1 MKTKNPAKRILK
13 TAVIQMQSKPYA
25 LNENLQLALNLA
37 KEAHDKGAN
46 LIVLPELFDSGYCV
60 NENARERKRARLK
73 RVGLLNQILA
83 FYGLKINDWQGAKF
97 VLCDKK
103 GQSVI
108 VNDLGDLW
116 GKAQKLAKKEM
127 DVLDSNLLAFLNQQT
142 HATH

>member
-1 MKTKNPAKRILK
+1 MCVLCGELISSFHWSDENYGIDG
-13 TAVIQMQSKPYA
+13 SDSYE
-25 LNENLQLALNLA
+25 NENLKGQNALISA
-37 KEAHDKGAN
+37 
-46 LIVLPELFDSGYCV
+46 

-73 RVGLLNQILA
+73 RVRLLNQILA

-127 DVLDSNLLAFLNQQT
+127 DALDSNLLAFLNQNP

>member
-1 MKTKNPAKRILK
+1 MCVLCGELISSFHWTDR
-13 TAVIQMQSKPYA
+13 TYGSGSYE
-25 LNENLQLALNLA
+25 NENLKEPNALISA
-37 KEAHDKGAN
+37 
-46 LIVLPELFDSGYCV
+46 

-116 GKAQKLAKKEM
+116 DKAQKLAKKEM
-127 DVLDSNLLAFLNQQT
+127 DALDSHLLAFLNQQT

>member
-1 MKTKNPAKRILK
+1 MCVLCGELISSFHWSDENYGSDSYEIDEGLK
-13 TAVIQMQSKPYA
+13 EPNV
-25 LNENLQLALNLA
+25 
-37 KEAHDKGAN
+37 
-46 LIVLPELFDSGYCV
+46 LISA

-116 GKAQKLAKKEM
+116 DKAQKLAKKEM
-127 DVLDSNLLAFLNQQT
+127 DALDSNLLAFLNQQT

>member
-1 MKTKNPAKRILK
+1 MCVLCGELISSFHWSDENYGSDSYEID
-13 TAVIQMQSKPYA
+13 
-25 LNENLQLALNLA
+25 ENL
-37 KEAHDKGAN
+37 KEPN
-46 LIVLPELFDSGYCV
+46 VLIST

-73 RVGLLNQILA
+73 RVRLLNQILA

-127 DVLDSNLLAFLNQQT
+127 DALDSNLLAFLNQNT
-142 HATH
+142 NAIH

>member
-1 MKTKNPAKRILK
+1 MCVLCGELISSFHWSDENYGSDSYEID
-13 TAVIQMQSKPYA
+13 
-25 LNENLQLALNLA
+25 ENLREPNAFISA
-37 KEAHDKGAN
+37 
-46 LIVLPELFDSGYCV
+46 

-127 DVLDSNLLAFLNQQT
+127 DALDSHLLAFLNQNTNTT
-142 HATH
+142 H

>member
-1 MKTKNPAKRILK
+1 MCVLCGELISSFHWTDG
-13 TAVIQMQSKPYA
+13 TDGSGSYE
-25 LNENLQLALNLA
+25 NENLKGQNALISTN
-37 KEAHDKGAN
+37 K
-46 LIVLPELFDSGYCV
+46 
-60 NENARERKRARLK
+60 NARERKRARLK

-127 DVLDSNLLAFLNQQT
+127 DALDSNLLAFLNQQT

>member
-1 MKTKNPAKRILK
+1 MCVLCGELISSFHWTDENYGTNGSDSYEID
-13 TAVIQMQSKPYA
+13 
-25 LNENLQLALNLA
+25 ENLREPNALISA
-37 KEAHDKGAN
+37 
-46 LIVLPELFDSGYCV
+46 
-60 NENARERKRARLK
+60 NENARERKKARLK

-116 GKAQKLAKKEM
+116 DKVQNLAKKKM
-127 DVLDSNLLAFLNQQT
+127 DALDSNLLAFLNQNP
-142 HATH
+142 HATR

>member
-1 MKTKNPAKRILK
+1 MCVLCGELISSFHWSDENYGTDK
-13 TAVIQMQSKPYA
+13 SDSYGSD
-25 LNENLQLALNLA
+25 ENLKEPNALISA
-37 KEAHDKGAN
+37 
-46 LIVLPELFDSGYCV
+46 

-83 FYGLKINDWQGAKF
+83 FYGLKIGDWQGAKF

-116 GKAQKLAKKEM
+116 GKAQNLAKKKM
-127 DVLDSNLLAFLNQQT
+127 DALDSNLLAFLNQNANTT
-142 HATH
+142 H

>member
-1 MKTKNPAKRILK
+1 MCVLCGELISSFHWTDGIDG
-13 TAVIQMQSKPYA
+13 SGSYGSY
-25 LNENLQLALNLA
+25 ENLRGSNALISA
-37 KEAHDKGAN
+37 
-46 LIVLPELFDSGYCV
+46 

-73 RVGLLNQILA
+73 RVRLLNQILA

-116 GKAQKLAKKEM
+116 DKAQNLAKKEM
-127 DVLDSNLLAFLNQQT
+127 DALDSHLLAFLNQNT
-142 HATH
+142 NAIH

>member
-1 MKTKNPAKRILK
+1 MCVLCGELISSFHWTDESDSYEI
-13 TAVIQMQSKPYA
+13 
-25 LNENLQLALNLA
+25 NENL
-37 KEAHDKGAN
+37 KGQN
-46 LIVLPELFDSGYCV
+46 VLIST

-73 RVGLLNQILA
+73 RVVLLNQILA
-83 FYGLKINDWQGAKF
+83 FYGLKIDDWQGAKF

-127 DVLDSNLLAFLNQQT
+127 DALDSNLLAFLNQNTQ
-142 HATH
+142 ATR

>member
-1 MKTKNPAKRILK
+1 MCVLCGELISSFHWSDENYGSDSYEID
-13 TAVIQMQSKPYA
+13 
-25 LNENLQLALNLA
+25 ENL
-37 KEAHDKGAN
+37 KEPN
-46 LIVLPELFDSGYCV
+46 VLIST

-116 GKAQKLAKKEM
+116 DKAQKLAKKEM
-127 DVLDSNLLAFLNQQT
+127 DALDSNLLAFLNQNT
-142 HATH
+142 NAIH

>member
-1 MKTKNPAKRILK
+1 MIWEIEMCVLCGELISSFHWTDENYGTDKSN
-13 TAVIQMQSKPYA
+13 SYGSD
-25 LNENLQLALNLA
+25 ENLRKPNALISA
-37 KEAHDKGAN
+37 
-46 LIVLPELFDSGYCV
+46 

-83 FYGLKINDWQGAKF
+83 FYGLKIGDWQGTKF

-116 GKAQKLAKKEM
+116 DKAQNLAKKKM
-127 DVLDSNLLAFLNQQT
+127 DALDSNLLAFLNQNTQ
-142 HATH
+142 ATH

>member
-1 MKTKNPAKRILK
+1 MCVLCGELVSSFHWSDENYGSDSYEID
-13 TAVIQMQSKPYA
+13 
-25 LNENLQLALNLA
+25 ENLREPNAL
-37 KEAHDKGAN
+37 
-46 LIVLPELFDSGYCV
+46 IST

-73 RVGLLNQILA
+73 RVRLLNQILA

-116 GKAQKLAKKEM
+116 DKAQNLAKKEM
-127 DVLDSNLLAFLNQQT
+127 DALDSHLLAFLNQNT

>member
-1 MKTKNPAKRILK
+1 MCVLCGELISSFHWTDENYG
-13 TAVIQMQSKPYA
+13 TNGSD
-25 LNENLQLALNLA
+25 ENL
-37 KEAHDKGAN
+37 KEPN
-46 LIVLPELFDSGYCV
+46 VLISA

-127 DVLDSNLLAFLNQQT
+127 DALDSHLLAFLNQNT

>member
-1 MKTKNPAKRILK
+1 MCVLCGELISSFHWTDGSDSYGID
-13 TAVIQMQSKPYA
+13 
-25 LNENLQLALNLA
+25 ENL
-37 KEAHDKGAN
+37 KGQN
-46 LIVLPELFDSGYCV
+46 VLISA

-116 GKAQKLAKKEM
+116 DKAQKLAKKEM
-127 DVLDSNLLAFLNQQT
+127 DALDSHLLAFLNQQT

>member
-1 MKTKNPAKRILK
+1 MCVLCGELISSFHWSDENYGSDSYEID
-13 TAVIQMQSKPYA
+13 
-25 LNENLQLALNLA
+25 ENLREPNAL
-37 KEAHDKGAN
+37 
-46 LIVLPELFDSGYCV
+46 IST

-116 GKAQKLAKKEM
+116 DKAQNLAKKKM
-127 DVLDSNLLAFLNQQT
+127 DALDSHLLAFLNQNTNTT
-142 HATH
+142 H

>member
-1 MKTKNPAKRILK
+1 MCVLCGELISSFHWTDRIDGSDSYGIDENLK
-13 TAVIQMQSKPYA
+13 GQNAVISA
-25 LNENLQLALNLA
+25 
-37 KEAHDKGAN
+37 
-46 LIVLPELFDSGYCV
+46 

-116 GKAQKLAKKEM
+116 GKAQNLAKKKM
-127 DVLDSNLLAFLNQQT
+127 DALDSNLLAFLNQNTQVA
-142 HATH
+142 H

>member
-1 MKTKNPAKRILK
+1 MCVLCGELISSFHWSDENYGSDSYEID
-13 TAVIQMQSKPYA
+13 
-25 LNENLQLALNLA
+25 ENLREPNAL
-37 KEAHDKGAN
+37 
-46 LIVLPELFDSGYCV
+46 IST

-127 DVLDSNLLAFLNQQT
+127 DALDSNLLAFLNQNT
-142 HATH
+142 NAIH

>member
-1 MKTKNPAKRILK
+1 MCVLCGELISSFHWTDENYG
-13 TAVIQMQSKPYA
+13 SD
-25 LNENLQLALNLA
+25 ENLRKPNAFISA
-37 KEAHDKGAN
+37 
-46 LIVLPELFDSGYCV
+46 

-83 FYGLKINDWQGAKF
+83 FYGLKIGDWQGAKF

-116 GKAQKLAKKEM
+116 DKAQNLAKKKM
-127 DVLDSNLLAFLNQQT
+127 DALDSNLLAFLNQQT

>member
-1 MKTKNPAKRILK
+1 MCVLCGELISSFHWSDENYGSDSYEI
-13 TAVIQMQSKPYA
+13 
-25 LNENLQLALNLA
+25 NENLKEPNALISA
-37 KEAHDKGAN
+37 
-46 LIVLPELFDSGYCV
+46 

-127 DVLDSNLLAFLNQQT
+127 DALDSHLLAFLNQNTNTT
-142 HATH
+142 H

>member
-1 MKTKNPAKRILK
+1 MCVLCGELIRSFHWTDGTDGTDGSGSYEND
-13 TAVIQMQSKPYA
+13 
-25 LNENLQLALNLA
+25 ENL
-37 KEAHDKGAN
+37 KGQN
-46 LIVLPELFDSGYCV
+46 TLISV

-83 FYGLKINDWQGAKF
+83 FYGLKMDDWQGAKF

-116 GKAQKLAKKEM
+116 DKAQNLAKKEM
-127 DVLDSNLLAFLNQQT
+127 DALNSNLLAFLNQNT
-142 HATH
+142 NAIH